1 MELFMQWLVVV
12 CPRGIAIC
20 TAEQRNETIQKAALS
35 RRIVEYIITFV
46 HR

>member
-20 TAEQRNETIQKAALS
+20 IAEQRNEGIQKAAMS
-35 RRIVEYIITFV
+35 RGMVKYMITLV